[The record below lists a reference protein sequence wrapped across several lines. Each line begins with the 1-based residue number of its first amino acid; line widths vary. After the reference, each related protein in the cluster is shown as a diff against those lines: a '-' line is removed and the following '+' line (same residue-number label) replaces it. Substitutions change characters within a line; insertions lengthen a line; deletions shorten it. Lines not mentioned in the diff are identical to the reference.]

1 LVGWYLP
8 IGLLLVYFL
17 SVLLVSAIQHK
28 SGLIALKSL
37 QAVMVQ
43 LYGYGWG
50 FARSYV
56 KLFNTRKTPEDI
68 LPELFFR
75 K

>member
-1 LVGWYLP
+1 
-8 IGLLLVYFL
+8 
-17 SVLLVSAIQHK
+17 
-28 SGLIALKSL
+28 LIALKSL

-56 KLFNTRKTPEDI
+56 KLFNTRKTPEEL